1 MSKESIHRR
10 RQQAAA
16 RTTKT
21 DDDPREKVYK
31 TSRTLPMP
39 TRKQKSDLIAD
50 SLKRKRRHR
59 KKWKVPQDAEA
70 IMDMHFAVHSHN
82 RKSFH
87 AEMTLEI
94 PQDETMTLFYTISA
108 TMPTEALALRRV
120 IETMEHQKWFIYFR
134 QRGVRFRVTGVL
146 EELYHGYL

>member
-1 MSKESIHRR
+1 MSRESTYRR
-10 RQQAAA
+10 RQLAAA
-16 RTTKT
+16 STTNKK

-31 TSRTLPMP
+31 SSRTLPMP
-39 TRKQKSDLIAD
+39 TRKQKSDLISDA
-50 SLKRKRRHR
+50 LARKRKHR
-59 KKWKVPQDAEA
+59 KRWKAPEAEA
-70 IMDMHFAVHSHN
+70 FMDMHFAVHSHS
-82 RKSFH
+82 RKVFH

-120 IETMEHQKWFIYFR
+120 IETMESQKWFTYFR
-134 QRGVRFRVTGVL
+134 QRGVRFRVTGAL